1 MTAAAATATT
11 PSATAAP
18 RPLTRRLANVVRLL
32 LANPFTIFFTPL
44 LILGLIFLVNWV
56 IWWLIWLAAPT
67 DTQSIEDVSVGFQYS
82 GASLWI
88 FVYMMVVAIQA
99 MNLSFPFALGFGSTR
114 RDFSLGSAV
123 TFTGLSVLYAL
134 IFMTLAAIETATNGW
149 GLRGAMFNSLYFD
162 TSASWGTRLFHVF
175 AGFVFFFAIGSV
187 FGAVYVRW
195 RGRGLILFFA
205 ALTLVLVGGAAVLT
219 LTERWGVIGDFFVTI
234 GFTGGFTLGL
244 AIAVV
249 AGLAGHFVLRR
260 ATPRS

>member
-1 MTAAAATATT
+1 MTAATVTTPPATT
-11 PSATAAP
+11 AA
-18 RPLTRRLANVVRLL
+18 RPLTRRLANVARLH

-44 LILGLIFLVNWV
+44 LILGLIFSVNWV
-56 IWWLIWLAAPT
+56 IWLLIWLAAPT
-67 DTQSIEDVSVGFQYS
+67 DTQSVEDVSVGFQYS

-123 TFTGLSVLYAL
+123 TFVGLSALYAL
-134 IFMTLAAIETATNGW
+134 IYMTLAAIETATGGW

-162 TSASWGTRLFHVF
+162 TSAPWALRLFHVF
-175 AGFVFFFAIGSV
+175 AGFAFFFAIGTV

-195 RGRGLILFFA
+195 RARGLILFFA
-205 ALTLVLVGGAAVLT
+205 ALTLVLVGGAVLVT
-219 LTERWGVIGDFFVTI
+219 LTESWGVIGDFFVTI
-234 GFTGGFTLGL
+234 GFTGGFGLGL
-244 AIAVV
+244 VIAVIAGV
-249 AGLAGHFVLRR
+249 AGHLILRR